1 MRRICNKII
10 LLFSVFLC
18 LNSLGRNAFASKHC
32 AYNLPDD
39 TLTLTTDTTAQ
50 DETVYIDTHGAK
62 RSTPLRTRI
71 DNIVSTDPL
80 LQRSQMAML
89 VWDLDADT
97 MVYDHGAL
105 QLMRPASVIK
115 LLTATTALHNLGADY
130 LFRTRLLARGYVKD
144 SIFNGDL
151 FIKGGFDPLFTH
163 DDMYAFV
170 QSIKRRGIR
179 AIKGHIYADLSFKD
193 TLKWGR
199 GWCWDDKEQTLTP
212 LLYNARDTFMPRF
225 FHTLDLDSVSHPATY
240 SRATLPTTS
249 PLPPTASADTVTVLA
264 DSLDYSEYP
273 IEQWDERTHSIA
285 QMLPRMLKA
294 SDNLYAEALFYQLGA
309 ADTMPFA
316 SALASAQKE
325 YDFLLE
331 LGLNPG
337 DYTVADG
344 SGLSIYNYLTPDM
357 VVRLLRYVW
366 HTPDILSILR
376 PCLPMMGEDG
386 TLRRRLKNTDAQGNI
401 TAKTG
406 TLSHVATLAGYATT
420 SKGVH
425 LGFCIFNQGVRT
437 SQEGRVFQDRVCL
450 ELVR

>member
-1 MRRICNKII
+1 MKRFTIKY
-10 LLFSVFLC
+10 LFLPFLFC
-18 LNSLGRNAFASKHC
+18 LTVITVQSAIYAPACTHDS
-32 AYNLPDD
+32 
-39 TLTLTTDTTAQ
+39 TT
-50 DETVYIDTHGAK
+50 IDTAEAL
-62 RSTPLRTRI
+62 PLRDRLRRLV
-71 DNIVSTDPL
+71 DADPL
-80 LQRSQMAML
+80 LLRSQMAML
-89 VWDLDADT
+89 VYDLDADT
-97 MVYDHGAL
+97 IVFDHGAL

-115 LLTATTALHNLGADY
+115 LLTATTALRNLGADY
-130 LFRTRLLARGYVKD
+130 LFRTRLLARGEVKD
-144 SIFNGDL
+144 SVFNGDL

-170 QSIKRRGIR
+170 QSIKRRGIHT
-179 AIKGHIYADLSFKD
+179 IKGHIYADLSFKD

-212 LLYNARDTFMPRF
+212 LLYDARDTFMPHF
-225 FHTLDLDSVSHPATY
+225 FRTLDLDSVSHPAHY
-240 SRATLPTTS
+240 SRATL
-249 PLPPTASADTVTVLA
+249 LTATQQPDSLA
-264 DSLDYSEYP
+264 TPDSLDYSSFP

-285 QMLPRMLKA
+285 QMLPHMLKA

-325 YDFLLE
+325 YDLLLD

-337 DYTVADG
+337 DYSVADG
-344 SGLSIYNYLTPDM
+344 SGLSIYNLLTPQM

-366 HTPDILSILR
+366 HTPDIRGTLV

-386 TLRRRLKNTDAQGNI
+386 TLRRRLKNTPAQGNI

-420 SKGVH
+420 PGGIH
-425 LGFCIFNQGVRT
+425 LAFCIFNQGVRT
-437 SQEGRVFQDRVCL
+437 SQEGRDFQNKVCL
-450 ELVR
+450 QMVK